1 VTLVQQGGKWTTIPA
16 RWLQPSARPGAPRP
30 LPAFAAIRLHNVSV
44 RYEDADAHFIA
55 DTTGLS
61 LDLTPDG
68 SGERGSLAGGIAPG
82 AVTKINLEPRGTTLR
97 ILGGRARFSPH
108 GAGVDGLRI
117 EAPEGSV
124 SSDVR
129 FVFRGDK
136 RFQLKTA
143 GTLRGE
149 SLGAWL
155 EPLEALRGTLN
166 AEFAMPAAGGAPA
179 FADVKVT
186 AKDLV
191 WRDLPVHD
199 VAAQGALDVRGI
211 TLNSTAVR
219 IGSGVAE
226 GNGRLAWATSARAAH
241 ALVEGCRRRPRV
253 EHAAVLQQR
262 RGVGRTW
269 IGGERAVRRALDGWH
284 AAALSWPCANH
295 VASAPLRPRAR
306 RAPLARRNDRRDVR
320 ERALDDR
327 RGREERTARLA
338 STARSAPAA
347 ALETSRTGR
356 SMASS
361 PSRARPR
368 PWCTTASAS
377 WASTST
383 PSSTTRRES

>member
-1 VTLVQQGGKWTTIPA
+1 VSEGEQPDQPRRSGWLRRLRRLIAALALAIVAFLLVLHLPFVQRALIDLGIARLSGPVGARIAYRDVSFNLLSGRIALDGFSLGADGAPVLVAADHVVVRFPWEALRGRLDGLDVTLDFAKVTLVQQGGKWTTIPA
-16 RWLQPSARPGAPRP
+16 RWLQPSATPGAPRP
-30 LPAFAAIRLHNVSV
+30 WPAFAAIRLHNVSV

-68 SGERGSLAGGIAPG
+68 SGEPGSLAGGIAPG

-129 FVFRGDK
+129 FAFRGDK

-155 EPLEALRGTLN
+155 EPLAALRGNLN

-191 WRDLPVHD
+191 WRDL
-199 VAAQGALDVRGI
+199 
-211 TLNSTAVR
+211 AVR
-219 IGSGVAE
+219 E
-226 GNGRLAWATSARAAH
+226 LA
-241 ALVEGCRRRPRV
+241 
-253 EHAAVLQQR
+253 
-262 RGVGRTW
+262 
-269 IGGERAVRRALDGWH
+269 
-284 AAALSWPCANH
+284 
-295 VASAPLRPRAR
+295 
-306 RAPLARRNDRRDVR
+306 
-320 ERALDDR
+320 
-327 RGREERTARLA
+327 
-338 STARSAPAA
+338 
-347 ALETSRTGR
+347 
-356 SMASS
+356 
-361 PSRARPR
+361 ARP
-368 PWCTTASAS
+368 ASRCGGS
-377 WASTST
+377 
-383 PSSTTRRES
+383 R